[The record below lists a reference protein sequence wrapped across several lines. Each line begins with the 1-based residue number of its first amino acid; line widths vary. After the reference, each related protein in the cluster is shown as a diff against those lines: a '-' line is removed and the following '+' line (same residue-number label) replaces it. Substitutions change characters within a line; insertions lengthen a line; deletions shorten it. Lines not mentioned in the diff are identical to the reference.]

1 MRAALTDGNP
11 ITAVLGSRNTEDV
24 EGQEQQQTVLSLK
37 YRVEGA
43 PAPLKWEWYLTLVDN
58 AQASLAVP
66 SHRDQHHILTI
77 YSVKFYRCLM
87 QDALSA
93 ATYLNKS
100 VQSLLEVVRKKDVE
114 LNQFHIEGFH
124 LRRSK
129 ECFIN
134 LCIHI

>member
-11 ITAVLGSRNTEDV
+11 ITAALESRNTADV

-43 PAPLKWEWYLTLVDN
+43 PAPLKWEWHLTLVDN

-66 SHRDQHHILTI
+66 SHSDEHNILTI

-93 ATYLNKS
+93 ATHLNKS

-124 LRRSK
+124 LRRS
-129 ECFIN
+129 
-134 LCIHI
+134 

>member
-1 MRAALTDGNP
+1 
-11 ITAVLGSRNTEDV
+11 
-24 EGQEQQQTVLSLK
+24 
-37 YRVEGA
+37 
-43 PAPLKWEWYLTLVDN
+43 
-58 AQASLAVP
+58 
-66 SHRDQHHILTI
+66 
-77 YSVKFYRCLM
+77 M

-129 ECFIN
+129 DSYIN
-134 LCIHI
+134 SSTHI